1 MHQHVL
7 LILGDLIAKV
17 GKNNQGKNIVVKQRL
32 NEFNTNLEMKTTDIL
47 RYYICAQRYPKT
59 TRNTPYSLTR
69 YQIDQVI
76 ITKDEE
82 VAIWMW

>member
-32 NEFNTNLEMKTTDIL
+32 NEFNTIL

-59 TRNTPYSLTR
+59 TRNTLDSLTK

>member
-1 MHQHVL
+1 MNASTRTTH
-7 LILGDLIAKV
+7 LGRLNCK
-17 GKNNQGKNIVVKQRL
+17 GRENNQGKNIVVKQRL
-32 NEFNTNLEMKTTDIL
+32 NEFNTIL

-59 TRNTPYSLTR
+59 TRNTLDSLTK

>member
-32 NEFNTNLEMKTTDIL
+32 NEINTIL

-59 TRNTPYSLTR
+59 TRNTLDSLTK

>member
-32 NEFNTNLEMKTTDIL
+32 NEFNTIL

-59 TRNTPYSLTR
+59 TRNTTDSLTR

>member
-59 TRNTPYSLTR
+59 TRNTPDSLTR